1 MVDLYMGLGGVRRTF
16 LRLLPAI
23 AFCGIVLG
31 TVTARAEPVTPP
43 PEGSQGTSDQSVWHR
58 SRLTGDWGGARP
70 RWEAAGVF
78 LDLEYTMFYQG
89 LLSGTGSKDFEFGS
103 RLDGFVKLDT
113 GALGLWK
120 GGGLTTHLEYRSG
133 ALPGALGEAFFPTNS
148 GMEFPSDS
156 PDTLVATSLY
166 LSQRIGDRTSF
177 LLGKIN
183 ALDLLGSDPF
193 FGGWGIHRFWNA
205 VFAAPPTGLVP
216 SVFFGAIGSVR
227 LDPVTLSLW
236 VYGPVDRTNEYWPGD
251 LFAQGVT
258 FYFMPS
264 YATEIAGR
272 PTNFSL
278 TGIYTTKSG
287 VDFSS
292 VSETWRAGLEP
303 STKEGSY
310 SVGFQISHL
319 LHLNPGDPRK
329 GWGIFLKGAISD
341 GNPNYVQ
348 NSIIAGI
355 GGTGLFRGREL
366 DSFGIGYYY
375 YDLSDALQE
384 TINNS
389 RTVRVGNEQGAEAY
403 YSYAVTPWFFLT
415 GDLEYI
421 DPPLATIENAFIA
434 GLRANIRF

>member
-1 MVDLYMGLGGVRRTF
+1 MGIAKPVRTF
-16 LRLLPAI
+16 LRLLLAI
-23 AFCGIVLG
+23 VFCGIVLG
-31 TVTARAEPVTPP
+31 TVTARAEPVNPP
-43 PEGSQGTSDQSVWHR
+43 PEGSQVSSDQSVWKR

-70 RWEAAGVF
+70 RWEAAGVL

-133 ALPGALGEAFFPTNS
+133 ALPGALGGAFFPTNS

-166 LSQRIGDRTSF
+166 LSQRFGDRTSF

-183 ALDLLGSDPF
+183 ALDLLSGDPF

-205 VFAAPPTGLVP
+205 VFAAPPSGLVP
-216 SVFFGAIGSVR
+216 PVFFGAIGSVR

-236 VYGPVDRTNEYWPGD
+236 IYDPVDRTQDYWPHD
-251 LFAQGVT
+251 LFSQGVT
-258 FYFMPS
+258 FYFTPS

-272 PTNFSL
+272 PTTFSL

-292 VSETWRAGLEP
+292 VSEAWRAGLEP

-319 LHLNPGDPRK
+319 LHLNPKDPRT

-355 GGTGLFRGREL
+355 GGAGLFRGREL